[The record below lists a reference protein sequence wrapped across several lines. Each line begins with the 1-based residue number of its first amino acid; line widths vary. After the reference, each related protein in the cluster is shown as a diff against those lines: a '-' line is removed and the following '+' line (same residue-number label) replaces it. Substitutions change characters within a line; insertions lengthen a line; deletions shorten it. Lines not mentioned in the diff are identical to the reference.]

1 MLKQT
6 TWEKATKENES
17 RISLAIQSIKERGI
31 KRFIQQV
38 FAISGKIV
46 TKNGEIKRLILN
58 PFYPMIDRMKMALQ
72 ALLESYQITVSFVV
86 YGFK

>member
-1 MLKQT
+1 M
-6 TWEKATKENES
+6 
-17 RISLAIQSIKERGI
+17 

-46 TKNGEIKRLILN
+46 TKNGEIKKLILN
-58 PFYPMIDRMKMALQ
+58 PFYPIVDRMEIALQ